1 MPESPRNIRKINSP
15 RPRGAF
21 QRTRLFSRLDA
32 LRNSPAIW
40 VTGPPGAGKTTLA
53 ASYLEQRD
61 LTVLWY
67 QVDEGDADIATFFY
81 YLGLAVKRVNPR
93 RRKPL
98 PLFTHE
104 YALGLPAFTRR
115 YFEQVYDRLQQPFI
129 LILDNYQLVGTESP
143 LNGVLCGAIDTMP
156 AGGNLLVISREEP
169 PPAFA
174 RLQANAA
181 VHLVGWEDLRLSNEE
196 ITGIAHERLKRQ
208 LDHNTLQRL
217 AERSNGWVAGLV
229 LLLETA
235 KDGDFQGSSLA
246 GKPPQIIFDYFA
258 TEVFEKQDSATR
270 DFLMAIALL
279 PRITPR
285 LAYHLTGNGEA
296 GNILARLNREH
307 YFTTRHEHIE
317 SLYQLHAMFREFLL
331 QRLAGSRT
339 AVELARLRHK
349 AAHLLE
355 ADGQMEPAIALYL
368 DAGDWAEATR
378 LVCQHAMEF
387 ITQGRAETVSRWI
400 QRIPAAAREETPW
413 LLFWQGVSRMVIVPQ
428 EGRQLLEQAYRQF
441 KEQGDITGMC
451 LALASIVDTF
461 SFGWHGFYAL
471 DGWIE
476 ELESLL
482 AAHPELPTPEIQA
495 RVTVAM
501 FVALMH
507 RRPQHPDM
515 EHWTRQARE
524 VVRHIPDANQRVI
537 TGMHLG
543 TYYVWWGR
551 HRDMALL
558 LDELRPLLTGDEIS
572 PMGYI
577 TFHMAES
584 MYYTRSL
591 AGDGHATALAGL
603 ERADQSG
610 VYVINPLLLG
620 FAAIASMNAGSP
632 DAAGDYLARCPAL
645 FHPARLMDRGQYHWC
660 MGHLAW
666 LRGDIPGACEQARQC
681 LALTLQFGSAF
692 HDRLAP
698 LTLAK
703 ILVEAREFTEANEL
717 IDTTLPAIREINNPA
732 LEYECLLVMARS
744 AFLQQNDAE
753 GLDALRD
760 ALYLMRE
767 TGAESTIWW
776 NPRWFASLMA
786 RALEAGIEVE
796 FVQSLICGHGLLP
809 DLSYP
814 GPEQWPWP
822 VRIHTLGGFCLQLN
836 GEPAQA
842 GGKGQK
848 KPVELLKALIAFGE
862 QEVSETR
869 LTDALWPDA
878 DGDSARHA
886 LKTTLHRLRR
896 LLDDEQAIRVD
907 GGQLSLNPCH
917 CWTDAGAFTR
927 LLGAEYKTRIRDPE
941 QALRLERAI
950 GLYQGAFLDADE
962 EPDWVLA
969 PRDRLRSRFVHA
981 VETLGAHLEA
991 SDRWD
996 QAIECYER
1004 GIGAAEL
1011 AESIYQRLIAC
1022 HERRG
1027 HRAEALVA
1035 YERYRKLLAAH
1046 LGIEPSEKMRGLVQD
1061 LRRQTTLPGGG
1072 TGPAAGG

>member
-1 MPESPRNIRKINSP
+1 MPESPHNIRKINSP
-15 RPRGAF
+15 RMRGAY
-21 QRTRLFSRLDA
+21 QRKRLFARLDT
-32 LRNSPAIW
+32 LRSSPAVWI
-40 VTGPPGAGKTTLA
+40 TGPPGAGKTTLA
-53 ASYLEQRD
+53 GSYLGQSRP
-61 LTVLWY
+61 TVLWY
-67 QVDEGDADIATFFY
+67 QIDEGDSDIATFFY
-81 YLGLAVKRVNPR
+81 YLGLAVKQAAPR
-93 RRKPL
+93 HRKPL
-98 PLFTHE
+98 PLFTPE
-104 YALGLPAFTRR
+104 YVLGLPAFTRR
-115 YFEQVYDRLQQPFI
+115 YFEQVYDRLKTPFV
-129 LILDNYQLVGTESP
+129 LVLDNYQLVSSESP
-143 LNGVLCGAIDTMP
+143 LHGVLSDAIDALP
-156 AGGNLLVISREEP
+156 DGGNLFVISREEP
-169 PPAFA
+169 PPAYA
-174 RLQANAA
+174 RLRANGAIRQ
-181 VHLVGWEDLRLSNEE
+181 VDWDDLRLSKEE
-196 ITGIAHERLKRQ
+196 TNGIVYDRMKKQVDR
-208 LDHNTLQRL
+208 NTLQRL
-217 AERSNGWVAGLV
+217 ADLSNGWVAGLV
-229 LLLETA
+229 LLMESA
-235 KDGDFQGSSLA
+235 KSADLQEKSLTSQA
-246 GKPPQIIFDYFA
+246 PQVVFDYFA
-258 TEVFEKQDSATR
+258 TEVFEKQDPVTR
-270 DFLMAIALL
+270 DFLMEIALL

-307 YFTTRHEHIE
+307 YFTTRHEHTE

-331 QRLAGSRT
+331 ERLTRSRT
-339 AVELARLRHK
+339 PVELIQLRHR

-355 ADGQMEPAIALYL
+355 DDGQIEPAIALFL
-368 DAGDWAEATR
+368 DAGDWAESTR
-378 LVCQHAMEF
+378 LVCLHAMEF
-387 ITQGRAETVSRWI
+387 ITQGRGETVTRWI
-400 QRIPAAAREETPW
+400 QRIPEAVREETPW
-413 LLFWQGVSRMVIVPQ
+413 LQFWQGVSRMVIVPQ
-428 EGRQLLEQAYRQF
+428 EGRQWLEQAYWQF
-441 KEQGDITGMC
+441 KEQDDIPGMC

-461 SFGWHGFYAL
+461 SFGWHGFYPL
-471 DGWIE
+471 DGWIK
-476 ELESLL
+476 ELGTLL

-495 RVTVAM
+495 RMTVAM

-507 RRPQHPDM
+507 RCPQHPDM

-537 TGMHLG
+537 TGMHLAL
-543 TYYVWWGR
+543 YYVWWGR

-558 LDELRPLLTGDEIS
+558 LDELRPLLAGDEIS

-577 TFHMAES
+577 TFRVAEA

-591 AGDGHATALAGL
+591 AGDGLATAQAGL
-603 ERADQSG
+603 ARAEESG

-620 FAAIASMNAGSP
+620 FAAIASMRQGKLD
-632 DAAGDYLARCPAL
+632 DAADYLARCTAL
-645 FHPARLMDRGQYHWC
+645 FHPARVMDRGQYHWC
-660 MGHLAW
+660 LGHLAW

-681 LALTLQFGSAF
+681 LTLTLQFGSTF

-703 ILVEAREFTEANEL
+703 ILVEAGEFTEAGEL
-717 IDTTLPAIREINNPA
+717 IETTLPAIREINNPA
-732 LEYECLLVMARS
+732 LEYECLLVMARA
-744 AFLQQNDAE
+744 AFLQHNDAE

-760 ALYLMRE
+760 ALRLMRE
-767 TGAESTIWW
+767 IGAESTIWW
-776 NPRWFASLMA
+776 NPRWFASLLA

-809 DLSYP
+809 DLRYP

-822 VRIHTLGGFCLQLN
+822 VRIRTLGGFRLHLN

-842 GGKGQK
+842 GGRGQK
-848 KPVELLKALIAFGE
+848 KPVELLKAMIAFGGRD
-862 QEVSETR
+862 VSETR

-917 CWTDAGAFTR
+917 CWTDAGAFIQ
-927 LLGAEYKTRIRDPE
+927 LLGAEYKTRVRDPE

-962 EPDWVLA
+962 EVDWVLA
-969 PRDRLRSRFVHA
+969 PRERLRSRFVHA

-1004 GIGAAEL
+1004 GIGAADL
-1011 AESIYQRLIAC
+1011 AEPIYQRLMAC

-1027 HRAEALVA
+1027 HRAEALAA
-1035 YERYRKLLAAH
+1035 YERYRRLLAAR
-1046 LGIEPSEKMRGLVQD
+1046 LGIEPSEKMQALVQG
-1061 LRRQTTLPGGG
+1061 LRRQ
-1072 TGPAAGG
+1072 AATPRDAASRSSS